1 MIQKRDLISIACLF
15 VTIFVKS
22 GDIDTRFEEVQ
33 KQYTKAMQQLINV
46 DTSMKP
52 PVPIQLTENDLIGA
66 TYAKIIKPYVMEIR
80 GYSNVVISA
89 YARKFPYYQDLKTLS
104 EKFALYEQKVVALT
118 KLFPEKLQNA
128 ALIMFY
134 SQLTDSLVQNCAK
147 IVQDISYALST
158 DSQALDAAF
167 IAYTL
172 AWKAQT
178 PTMKLAGF
186 SDIATFKNNMTTWMA
201 NLYQAAIAKQISLL
215 QKTKNRKSI
224 YTAISSYYDTIST
237 IFTNNG
243 NREKAKTE
251 KQSAVAIKKQ
261 EADFEQAEHW
271 MQEAEKE
278 AGVGRA
284 VITID
289 FVHPSA
295 TKENLSK
302 SLESLKSAQKLYE
315 QALAVYTS
323 QQDEGAVNQCQAR
336 LNELNGDE
344 HIRGMQ
350 LLWVLFLQNAYR
362 TGSTST
368 VQSFSTLQQFYKSD
382 PTSGILS
389 SKNVVDALSDL
400 LSLCT
405 TTPNNFNTSLAVKPL
420 LQSAL
425 TLYQD
430 ATAGHPKTHNVDR
443 LADPVLLQDVQTVV
457 TTFVALLQGMIAIA
471 KQTSM
476 ASSLNNMAQLVIGAK
491 QIDSLF
497 AKNSVIKNMFFYF
510 PQLEVDIS
518 GKRSFVSFFI
528 QFVYR
533 LVISTVS
540 DIDDQAVIGTL
551 SNLMTLQNYKDFLT
565 ADQLKKLQDS
575 IVALAKKIDIEKKAE
590 NLFQNAQK
598 SNNWVN
604 TAGQLKEYQSVTDSL
619 WNQVIQW
626 YEIMMQLSLSS
637 NAAAA
642 GISSTEDLE
651 KQYAQLLQNYI
662 EQFVKNA
669 PTSVVGYQLHA
680 MLPLYKLYLVGKKR
694 DDTTTISFVDSKIDE
709 LFGQNNGF
717 FGQLQQMVTELQAS
731 TTAVKAKA
739 VGEQAISQLIA
750 MINVAI
756 EQQKLAMDTMMHL
769 LQLSKSP
776 DSVLESVEDD
786 VTITVSMKFGKNHS
800 YVVKLTD
807 PVAVRIEKLASTIN
821 QIEAD
826 VKQQEAKQ
834 DFNSVQMSYQNIQS
848 SCLDLLKLVKSTLD
862 VKKYKEKYFLAK
874 TRYTA
879 ASLASQVMMSGFVT
893 LDTIKDI
900 PQHYH
905 AARYQLGNIDMKL
918 IGTVL
923 PDSLKK
929 FTTLTIA
936 KDSKSKADALA
947 IFKAYLV
954 YQLLQQQGLNFVDCY
969 SDYTLQ
975 KKKTITK
982 DNMAIVLQA
991 EKMVTGYMKRFDE
1004 KTVISASVLKD
1015 VISFVIEHMPIEAIT
1030 PLYATGPYA
1039 AVYFVGAAD
1048 LFAEGK
1054 NLIVVGGQEYV
1065 PGQDRAS
1072 YQNMLENVAYAYLSQ
1087 AQQQLSSAQVLGQLL
1102 ISDLKKQISAKTL
1115 IDEDLFLKKY
1125 NRIKEIFTNAQAL
1138 LFATGASAYYYFEQ
1152 AQQNDLA
1159 AQVKE
1164 MLLSSYQT
1172 EIDIYQQLLIGD
1184 PVSNRYNTIL
1194 SDINQAYISWS
1205 VELDPGK
1212 DDDLIAKN
1220 RTAIVTLFKV
1230 AGDSC
1235 MNTSFTQP
1243 MFPDVQQYY
1252 YMQAASNYQAAS
1264 NQYASMQDQTHA
1276 TDMDAKALQGY
1287 MLASNQKVTVYYAA
1301 KKNGLI
1307 YTPANMEGYD
1317 DTVSTKPQKI
1327 SCNDLFEAYQN
1338 FKAGG
1343 DINPGKT
1350 VAYTILK
1357 NLLLDA
1363 AMYYQFL
1370 SGKYAKQIKQSSD
1383 LKVSKDST
1391 PKKSNLNAQLLAYL
1405 QKEKIIDAKDN
1416 SIPFVKQEILPK
1428 LFAISNDVFVKFS
1441 TNFEAL
1447 ADWCNAL
1454 NMAIAYQYIDDY
1466 QGGIGQTASQAE
1478 QASEFQEKWQ
1488 SFFTALQK
1496 ESSALQNP
1504 SSAYVG

>member
-15 VTIFVKS
+15 MTIFVKS
-22 GDIDTRFEEVQ
+22 VDIDTRFEDVQ

-66 TYAKIIKPYVMEIR
+66 AYAKIIKPYVMEIR

-104 EKFALYEQKVVALT
+104 EKVALYEQKVVALT
-118 KLFPEKLQNA
+118 KLFPEKLQNS
-128 ALIMFY
+128 ALMMFY

-147 IVQDISYALST
+147 IVQDISYALNT

-172 AWKAQT
+172 AWNAQT
-178 PTMKLAGF
+178 PTMKLTGF
-186 SDIATFKNNMTTWMA
+186 SDVATFKSNMTTWMA

-215 QKTKNRKSI
+215 QKTKDRKSI
-224 YTAISSYYDTIST
+224 YAAISSYYDTIST
-237 IFTNNG
+237 VFTNNG
-243 NREKAKTE
+243 NREKAQTE
-251 KQSAVAIKKQ
+251 KQSSVAIKKQ
-261 EADFEQAEHW
+261 EADFEQAERW
-271 MQEAEKE
+271 MQDAQKQ
-278 AGVGRA
+278 AVVGRA

-289 FVHPSA
+289 FVHPSS

-315 QALAVYTS
+315 QALAIYTS
-323 QQDEGAVNQCQAR
+323 QQDEGAVNECQAR

-405 TTPNNFNTSLAVKPL
+405 TTPNNFNTSLAIKPL
-420 LQSAL
+420 LQSAI

-430 ATAGHPKTHNVDR
+430 ATAGHPHAHNVDR
-443 LADPVLLQDVQTVV
+443 LADSVLLQEVQTVV

-471 KQTSM
+471 KQTPM
-476 ASSLNNMAQLVIGAK
+476 ASRLNGMAQLVVCAK

-497 AKNSVIKNMFFYF
+497 AKNSFIKNMFFYF
-510 PQLEVDIS
+510 PQLESDIS

-533 LVISTVS
+533 LVISTIS
-540 DIDDQAVIGTL
+540 DTDDQDVIGTL

-590 NLFQNAQK
+590 DLFQNAQK

-604 TAGQLKEYQSVTDSL
+604 TAGPLKGYQSVTDSL

-637 NAAAA
+637 NAASAD
-642 GISSTEDLE
+642 ISSTEDLE

-669 PTSVVGYQLHA
+669 PTSVVGYQLHV

-717 FGQLQQMVTELQAS
+717 FGQIEQMVTELQAS

-739 VGEQAISQLIA
+739 VGEQAISQLIV

-756 EQQKLAMDTMMHL
+756 EQQKLAMDTMVHL
-769 LQLSKSP
+769 LQLSQSLDP
-776 DSVLESVEDD
+776 VLESVEDN
-786 VTITVSMKFGKNHS
+786 VTITVSMKFGKHR
-800 YVVKLTD
+800 YVVKVTD
-807 PVAVRIEKLASTIN
+807 PVAVRIEKLISTIN
-821 QIEAD
+821 QIESD

-834 DFNSVQMSYQNIQS
+834 DFNSVQTSYQNIQS
-848 SCLDLLKLVKSTLD
+848 SCLDLLKLVKSTFD

-879 ASLASQVMMSGFVT
+879 ASLASQVMMNGFVT
-893 LDTIKDI
+893 LDMIKDI
-900 PQHYH
+900 PQHYY
-905 AARYQLGNIDMKL
+905 AARYQLGNVDMKL

-947 IFKAYLV
+947 IFKAYLL

-991 EKMVTGYMKRFDE
+991 EKMVTEYMKRFDE
-1004 KTVISASVLKD
+1004 KTVISVSVLKD

-1054 NLIVVGGQEYV
+1054 DLIVVGGQEYV

-1087 AQQQLSSAQVLGQLL
+1087 AQQQLSSAQALGQLL
-1102 ISDLKKQISAKTL
+1102 ISDLKKQISTKTL

-1138 LFATGASAYYYFEQ
+1138 LFATDASAYYYFEQ

-1159 AQVKE
+1159 AQAKE
-1164 MLLSSYQT
+1164 MLLGSYQT

-1212 DDDLIAKN
+1212 DADLIAKN
-1220 RTAIVTLFKV
+1220 RKAIVTLFKV

-1235 MNTSFTQP
+1235 MNTSFIQP

-1264 NQYASMQDQTHA
+1264 NQYASMQDQTSA
-1276 TDMDAKALQGY
+1276 TDMNAKALQGY

-1327 SCNDLFEAYQN
+1327 SFNDLFEAYQN

-1370 SGKYAKQIKQSSD
+1370 SGKYAKQIKKPSD
-1383 LKVSKDST
+1383 LKVSKDSAQ
-1391 PKKSNLNAQLLAYL
+1391 KKSNLNAQLLAYL
-1405 QKEKIIDAKDN
+1405 QKEKIIDEKDS
-1416 SIPFVKQEILPK
+1416 SIPFVKQEILPQ
-1428 LFAISNDVFVKFS
+1428 LFAKSNDVFVKFS

-1466 QGGIGQTASQAE
+1466 QGGIGQTTSQAE